1 MESTHTQTHVNDG
14 NRNRRRHGRLGVFP
28 VADRDEAEHCCEQQS
43 DAAEERAQGGP
54 EENAYKPF
62 ETKTTEEVI
71 AIKRRGRGG
80 TGLIV
85 VGTG

>member
-1 MESTHTQTHVNDG
+1 MNDG
-14 NRNRRRHGRLGVFP
+14 NRNRRRHSRLGVFP

-62 ETKTTEEVI
+62 ETKTTEEEVYSDKE
-71 AIKRRGRGG
+71 AWARRDGIDCCRYG
-80 TGLIV
+80 
-85 VGTG
+85 